1 MSKEKDKF
9 VIGLDFGTDSVRAL
23 LVNVNNGKELS
34 TCVSYYKRWN
44 EGKYS
49 NPGKNQFR
57 HHPFD
62 YIESMEEV
70 IIKILKP
77 MPESYRK
84 NVIGIGIDTTGST
97 PAPVDKDGVVLSLKK
112 DFINNPDAMF
122 ILWKDHTAVEE
133 AELIN
138 KVAKLWKGPDYT
150 KYEGGVY
157 SSEWFWSKILHIL
170 RIDKEVRDAVYSWVE
185 LADWIPAILTGNT
198 DPLNMK
204 RSRCAAGHKAMWHMD
219 WGGLPPEDFLVKI
232 DPLLRGIRDR
242 LYSKTYTSDEQAG
255 NLSKEW
261 AQKLNLPE
269 GIPVTV
275 GAFDVHMGAVGVKI
289 KEKTFVKVLGTSCC
303 DMAVGSKQKNEKLI
317 SGICGQVDGSI
328 IPGLI
333 GYEAGQSS
341 FGDTYAWFKDILSW
355 PIDTILSETNLIDK
369 KTAKKLSSEI
379 ESKIIRKIELE
390 AEKLNPLDTGLV
402 ALDWLNGRRTP
413 YADQRLKG
421 AVIGLSLGTDAV
433 KIYRA
438 LVEATAFGSKVIIDR
453 FSEDGLQIEEVVA
466 TGGIPQKSPLVMQ
479 ILADI
484 IGLPIKVAL
493 STQSGALGAAIFASV
508 AAGYYKNVY
517 DAQQKMGSNFS
528 KTYYP
533 DKKNAAIYKKLYGY
547 YKELGETLAGQLRR
561 L

>member
-157 SSEWFWSKILHIL
+157 SSEWFWSKILYIL

-185 LADWIPAILTGNT
+185 LAGWIPAILTGNT